1 MIDLNTPIWQ
11 LTVREL
17 KELIESINKPIITG
31 IEVKEEYFTSVEA
44 IEYLKIS
51 KSTLARWTK
60 TKYLKSEKFGSILR
74 FKKSELDKVL
84 ISSK

>member
-17 KELIESINKPIITG
+17 KELIESIIIVPVKSDI
-31 IEVKEEYFTSVEA
+31 IEDSYYNSKEVL
-44 IEYLKIS
+44 EYLKIS